1 MAWSS
6 THPETMPMNLLKNA
20 LRLLRKTSALT
31 TALMGSLGLLTGAQ
45 AQAFEVRSPSLK
57 PDLRLTQA
65 HVFSGFG
72 CEGGNQSP
80 ALTWTQPPEGTQ
92 SLAITVHD
100 PDAPTGSGWW
110 HWVVYNLPPQTT
122 QLPTD
127 AGRADGQ
134 GLPAGAVQGR
144 TDYGSIGFGGACP
157 PAGDAPHR
165 YRFTVHALKVP
176 RLELPAE
183 ASPALVGYMLHLNR
197 IASATLEARFGR

>member
-1 MAWSS
+1 M
-6 THPETMPMNLLKNA
+6 THLKNS
-20 LRLLRKTSALT
+20 LRLLRNTFALA
-31 TALMGSLGLLTGAQ
+31 TALMGALGLLTGAQ
-45 AQAFEVRSPSLK
+45 AQAFEVRSPSLT

-80 ALTWTQPPEGTQ
+80 ALTWTQPPEGTE

-122 QLPTD
+122 QLPAD

-144 TDYGSIGFGGACP
+144 TDYGSTGFGGACP

-183 ASPALVGYMLHLNR
+183 ASPAMVGYMLHMNR
-197 IASATLEARFGR
+197 IGSATLEARFGR